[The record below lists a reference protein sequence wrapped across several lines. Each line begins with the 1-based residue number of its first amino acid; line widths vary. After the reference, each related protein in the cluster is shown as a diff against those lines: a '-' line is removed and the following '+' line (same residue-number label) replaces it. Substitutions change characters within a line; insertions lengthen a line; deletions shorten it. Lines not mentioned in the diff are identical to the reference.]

1 MCDWESSASQARI
14 PREKSFT
21 PATLLDSGALVCNV
35 AEALPSTSLSWIQ
48 SNWGNIS
55 SLLLGRDP
63 GDGVAANV
71 SHILSQ
77 SHGTGAT
84 SINLAVRWINVES
97 THSHM
102 VILAWAPNCVARWEF
117 LNKALLFTFHGYFFP
132 LCFGSAAL
140 CIHYRTNTEL
150 YLLGTTQRSAAWRE
164 AVRTTTK
171 KRGWAENWSG
181 QLRDGRHR
189 WWQQGSQQRV
199 HLWDAQYCTRLKAQS
214 AVRLKCLLHIAA
226 YKWSAQMLITHCW
239 LTQLGKKK
247 KKRSKSN

>member
-1 MCDWESSASQARI
+1 MCDWESPASRARI
-14 PREKSFT
+14 PGEKSFT

-102 VILAWAPNCVARWEF
+102 VILAWAPNVWPGGNF
-117 LNKALLFTFHGYFFP
+117 
-132 LCFGSAAL
+132 
-140 CIHYRTNTEL
+140 
-150 YLLGTTQRSAAWRE
+150 W
-164 AVRTTTK
+164 
-171 KRGWAENWSG
+171 
-181 QLRDGRHR
+181 
-189 WWQQGSQQRV
+189 
-199 HLWDAQYCTRLKAQS
+199 TRLCSLPSMVIFSPSVLALQHYAFIIAQ
-214 AVRLKCLLHIAA
+214 
-226 YKWSAQMLITHCW
+226 
-239 LTQLGKKK
+239 TQNFTCSVPPKGQPLGGRPWGQPQRKEAEQKTGQV
-247 KKRSKSN
+247 N